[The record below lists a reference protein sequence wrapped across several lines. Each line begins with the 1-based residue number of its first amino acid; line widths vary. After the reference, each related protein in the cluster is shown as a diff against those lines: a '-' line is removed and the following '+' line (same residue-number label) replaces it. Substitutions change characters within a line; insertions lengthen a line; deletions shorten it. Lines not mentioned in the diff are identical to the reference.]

1 LKKIII
7 FLPILIF
14 AFKVEFTKIYKEYIV
29 PNKDAILIETKKN
42 DLTFPFKFF
51 KTKNGYI
58 LIGDIDNINNW
69 LENEFY
75 APDDAKFK
83 TIKIA
88 IVDMDKIQYKVIQKV
103 KKIYKSC
110 KLEKLIFLTPDEEK
124 IFTRPTTV
132 IEKFKIILECK

>member
-1 LKKIII
+1 MKKIII